1 MKRLA
6 FSTGSTALGLAP
18 VTICA
23 KTPGL
28 GHAFWASG
36 SEALMFPQVGAL
48 GCFSQVSAQLSF
60 LPRLLTKCP
69 ENLTL

>member
-1 MKRLA
+1 MKLLA

-28 GHAFWASG
+28 GRAFWASG
-36 SEALMFPQVGAL
+36 SEALVFPQVGAL

-60 LPRLLTKCP
+60 LPCPLTKCP